1 MSFKEAPQ
9 YKLGGKP
16 VPPTKASKYGGAI
29 QDPTLVPVRPPAGLK
44 DIIYEEDFGDRLA
57 EEEEGDEELFDEEVG
72 AYSHYGG
79 SLSGRGSA
87 HDDSATVRAMMQTF
101 ANHPEILHTYV
112 QGRVPNPQQMVPH
125 LTQRVH
131 PRGRGAGASIVD
143 YGGSMNAISHSEN
156 GYLVSHDPTF
166 SHEFYIRT

>member
-1 MSFKEAPQ
+1 M
-9 YKLGGKP
+9 
-16 VPPTKASKYGGAI
+16 KYGGAI

-44 DIIYEEDFGDRLA
+44 DIIYEEDID
-57 EEEEGDEELFDEEVG
+57 EEDTDDGELFDEEAG

-79 SLSGRGSA
+79 SLSGLGSA

-101 ANHPEILHTYV
+101 ANHPEVLHTYV

-131 PRGRGAGASIVD
+131 TRGRGSGASIVD
-143 YGGSMNAISHSEN
+143 YGGSLNGITHSEN
-156 GYLVSHDPTF
+156 GYLVSHDPSF
-166 SHEFYIRT
+166 SHEFYIR